1 MDDAQLKRDFQG
13 CFAVAEAMVRAF
25 MPLAEAYII
34 QCNLEGKP
42 YQPYDFLSYLQNESD
57 IPDWLKACA
66 SLETAM
72 VTLPNIEATPIA
84 PKNYLA
90 TTSMET
96 LGIQRF
102 VFAANAR
109 IFTAFY
115 DVVSWF
121 EGLQIG
127 MKVSAAEGECFA
139 LLHASDNRT
148 TVTPLLAAQFH
159 LLSEITSRTML
170 AEAIDHFVQSHP
182 VLASAHAPMVGIWL
196 KDWITKGIIQPI

>member
-1 MDDAQLKRDFQG
+1 MDDAQLKTDFQG
-13 CFAVAEAMVRAF
+13 CFAVAEALVKTF
-25 MPLAEAYII
+25 LPLAEAYII
-34 QCNLEGKP
+34 QCNLEGKTYLP
-42 YQPYDFLSYLQNESD
+42 SDFLSFLQQESD

-66 SLETAM
+66 SLEAAIAALTQ
-72 VTLPNIEATPIA
+72 TEAVPV
-84 PKNYLA
+84 PQVNYLA
-90 TTSMET
+90 TSSMEA

-102 VFAANAR
+102 AFAENAR
-109 IFTAFY
+109 IFEASY

-121 EGLQIG
+121 ESLQIG

-139 LLHASDNRT
+139 LLHAFDNRV
-148 TVTPLLAAQFH
+148 TVTPLLAAQFY

-182 VLASAHAPMVGIWL
+182 ELASTHAVMVGTWL